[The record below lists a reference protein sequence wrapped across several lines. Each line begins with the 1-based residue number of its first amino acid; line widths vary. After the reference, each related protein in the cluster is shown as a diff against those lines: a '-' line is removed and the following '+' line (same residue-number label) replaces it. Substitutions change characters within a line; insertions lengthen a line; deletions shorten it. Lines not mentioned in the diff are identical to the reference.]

1 MRRAGR
7 LSAGRARE
15 GRHLDLKPAT
25 DLAPL
30 REVAAL
36 AKAPGFTLPPS
47 DRQAG
52 HGLRLARVPSGA
64 PSSEAKTP
72 PSATR

>member
-36 AKAPGFTLPPS
+36 AKLPAEEQKAFVQLYLFNAPV
-47 DRQAG
+47 Q
-52 HGLRLARVPSGA
+52 
-64 PSSEAKTP
+64 
-72 PSATR
+72 